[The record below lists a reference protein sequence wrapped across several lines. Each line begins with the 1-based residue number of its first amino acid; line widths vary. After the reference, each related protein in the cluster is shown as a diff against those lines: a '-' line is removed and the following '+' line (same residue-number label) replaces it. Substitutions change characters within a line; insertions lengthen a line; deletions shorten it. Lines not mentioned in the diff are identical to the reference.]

1 MEREQGQA
9 EKAETKLEGQPPT
22 LGGKSIVQVTTQFG
36 LQLLQTVTHVL
47 HATHLQHTVH
57 AAQGMSCKHFVVM
70 LNQSM
75 AKQFYHNHE
84 DCA

>member
-22 LGGKSIVQVTTQFG
+22 LGGKSLVQVTTQFG

-47 HATHLQHTVH
+47 HATHLQHTHSSRCTSYVLQ
-57 AAQGMSCKHFVVM
+57 ALCRNAESVNGKTIVS
-70 LNQSM
+70 
-75 AKQFYHNHE
+75 
-84 DCA
+84 